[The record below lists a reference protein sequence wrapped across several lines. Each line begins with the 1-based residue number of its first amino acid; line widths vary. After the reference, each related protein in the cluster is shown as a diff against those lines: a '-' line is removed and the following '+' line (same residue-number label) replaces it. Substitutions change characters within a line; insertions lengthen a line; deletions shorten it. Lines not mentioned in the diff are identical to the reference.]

1 MIGVGIRGAGVA
13 RAFDP
18 AVLLGPSL
26 DLIFSSASSLDPQI
40 TFTRASSATF
50 FDSAGVLQSAAN
62 NVPRFDYNPATL
74 AARGLLI
81 EEARTNL
88 LTYSEEFDDASWTK
102 LNSSVTANAV
112 VAPDGTLTGDLL
124 IPNTTNAQHRL
135 DQTPTSTT
143 TSQTFSVYAKAG
155 GYNFVGL
162 RIGGSGTSFNLSTGA
177 VSASGSG
184 SVGSITA
191 VGNGWYR
198 CSIVVA
204 AAAANDI
211 ARINVADAATP
222 AASFAGDGFSGI
234 YIWGAQLEAGAFPT
248 SYIPTTTT
256 ALTRAADVA
265 SVNTLSPWFN
275 ASEGTLFAE
284 AQWFGL
290 TANDYYMAFNDG
302 TSNNVLGIGINS
314 AGNFRFVAIVG
325 GSTEA
330 SIISGAATI
339 NTTFKHAGAYELNNY
354 AATAN
359 GASPNQDTTANV
371 PSGISSMSLNSSL
384 GTTNQLNGYLRRIT
398 YYPRRLSNAELQ
410 AITA

>member
-1 MIGVGIRGAGVA
+1 MPLV
-13 RAFDP
+13 
-18 AVLLGPSL
+18 SKS
-26 DLIFSSASSLDPQI
+26 FSDII
-40 TFTRASSATF
+40 TFTRASTATF
-50 FDSAGVLQSAAN
+50 FDSAGVLQSAAID
-62 NVPRFDYNPATL
+62 VPRFDYNPATL
-74 AARGLLI
+74 AAQGLLI
-81 EEARTNL
+81 EESRTNL
-88 LTYSEEFDDASWTK
+88 LTYSEEFDNASWAK

-143 TSQTFSVYAKAG
+143 TSQTFSVYAKAD

-162 RIGGSGTSFNLSTGA
+162 RIGSSGTSFNLSTGA
-177 VSASGSG
+177 VSVNGSG

-198 CSIVVA
+198 CSIVVS

-265 SVNTLSPWFN
+265 SVNTLSPWYNASQGTWYVEYLERAFN
-275 ASEGTLFAE
+275 AAHQVTYAS
-284 AQWFGL
+284 
-290 TANDYYMAFNDG
+290 DG
-302 TSNNVLGIGINS
+302 TSAERIAININSSNVLDAQIVSGGTDTFTGNAPTLTAQNYKIALAYEANNAGLSANGSAVTTDTSVTLPVGISNLKI
-314 AGNFRFVAIVG
+314 
-325 GSTEA
+325 GSTA
-330 SIISGAATI
+330 ANSQYVNSVIS
-339 NTTFKHAGAYELNNY
+339 
-354 AATAN
+354 
-359 GASPNQDTTANV
+359 
-371 PSGISSMSLNSSL
+371 
-384 GTTNQLNGYLRRIT
+384 RIT
-398 YYPRRLSNAELQ
+398 YYPRRLSDAELQ